1 MKDKVFLGRIKVIN
15 TRYGEM
21 VKVSFGPK
29 DLEILNE
36 HKNDQG
42 WSNWVLK
49 ESQSGSKYMELDDW
63 KAARETWQESQNSMA
78 DDEDDLLV

>member
-1 MKDKVFLGRIKVIN
+1 MKDKVFLGRVKVIN

-29 DLEILNE
+29 DLEMLKQHQNE
-36 HKNDQG
+36 QG

-49 ESQSGSKYMELDDW
+49 EGQSGNKYLELDEW
-63 KAARETWQESQNSMA
+63 KGARETWQENKPSFSN
-78 DDEDDLLV
+78 DEDDLLV